1 MGESDFRQKGLG
13 EKMTRYHQ
21 PGNVSSL
28 GPQSVPVI
36 HHTLR
41 LIVNNFTIIIP
52 FPCALIFLE

>member
-1 MGESDFRQKGLG
+1 MSESDFGQKSLG
-13 EKMTRYHQ
+13 EKMTPHHP
-21 PGNVSSL
+21 PGNVSTL

-52 FPCALIFLE
+52 LPCALILLE